1 MFAKE
6 FPVSDAVQLQVVRL
20 PGKSCSRPRRRLD
33 HWSLRVSPIP
43 HDYGAIV
50 LTGRVFGHPEF
61 SDNSEIVT
69 SPLWVIVRTESGD
82 LAYTN
87 TAVYELSAA
96 HPDLMA
102 ALLESD

>member
-1 MFAKE
+1 M
-6 FPVSDAVQLQVVRL
+6 SDAVELQVVPLPDDSCNKPSCRL
-20 PGKSCSRPRRRLD
+20 EY
-33 HWSLRVSPIP
+33 WSLRVSPFP
-43 HDYGAIV
+43 HDRGAII
-50 LTGRVFGHPEF
+50 LTGRVFCHPEF

-69 SPLWVIVRTESGD
+69 SPLWLIVRTDTAD

-96 HPDLMA
+96 HPHLIA